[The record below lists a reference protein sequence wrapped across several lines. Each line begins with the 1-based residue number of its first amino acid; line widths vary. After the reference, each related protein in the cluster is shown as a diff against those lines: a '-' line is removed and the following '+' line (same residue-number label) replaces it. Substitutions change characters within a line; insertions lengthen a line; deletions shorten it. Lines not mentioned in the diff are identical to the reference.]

1 MIPWLVGRSDVV
13 CMRSHNSP
21 TPQINIV
28 AFVCDRSISWGA
40 RPFNPGQAWVTP
52 RSRAELLDSFTG
64 WGHDALKLL
73 SCIESPS
80 AWSIHAIDPPLG
92 SYSRGQVAI
101 LGDAAHG
108 MLPHLGAGAGQGIE
122 DALVIV
128 TLLKHPRMNKSNIE
142 VCVSLCLFCFGFF
155 FNFC

>member
-1 MIPWLVGRSDVV
+1 M
-13 CMRSHNSP
+13 
-21 TPQINIV
+21 
-28 AFVCDRSISWGA
+28 
-40 RPFNPGQAWVTP
+40 TP

-128 TLLKHPRMNKSNIE
+128 TLLKHPRVSKSNIE
-142 VCVSLCLFCFGFF
+142 VCPNLCLFCFGFF
-155 FNFC
+155 SISVKGGSQSVLTRTPAPCDSSAQGEYPYRGDL